1 MLPVN
6 KGRYTHK
13 SGSIL
18 GQTDRWRAQTQSGDV
33 LTHNDVDFRSD
44 YDCLNRE
51 SVRVQLSVVRS
62 DRGSVRLIVVWYVYS
77 CHPSI
82 LRTYG

>member
-18 GQTDRWRAQTQSGDV
+18 GQTDKWRAQTQSGDV
-33 LTHNDVDFRSD
+33 MTHNDVDSRSD
-44 YDCLNRE
+44 YDCPNSE
-51 SVRVQLSVVRS
+51 GVRTRTIV
-62 DRGSVRLIVVWYVYS
+62 GSPQR
-77 CHPSI
+77 
-82 LRTYG
+82 